1 MINSLLALCLLL
13 ASAPLQAD
21 IVIHKEKSLY
31 RNILVNQ
38 RADRRCLAFSVKREL
53 RNQTCIDV
61 KDPYRIIFPYVRMLF
76 AGLLANPEP
85 ERALMIGLGGGTVAN
100 VLVDVFPNI
109 TMDLV
114 EVDRAVVKVAR
125 DYFDFREADNTEV
138 HIIDGRVF
146 TRRAVLRQERYDLVI
161 LDAFT
166 GEYIPEHLITLEFMR
181 DIASLLTDRGV
192 VIANTFEGSALYD
205 YESATYRAAFGN
217 FLNLKMPRTGNRVIV
232 ATRSELPDD
241 QTLID
246 NAHRLQ
252 PRFDKY
258 NLILEDYVP
267 RFDRTPDW
275 DPDARPLTD
284 QFSPGNLLRGRKR

>member
-61 KDPYRIIFPYVRMLF
+61 KDPHRIIFPYVRMLF

-232 ATRSELPDD
+232 AARSELPDD

>member
-61 KDPYRIIFPYVRMLF
+61 KDPHRIIFPYVRMLF

-125 DYFDFREADNTEV
+125 DYFDFREAENTEV

-232 ATRSELPDD
+232 AARSELPDD

-246 NAHRLQ
+246 NANRLQ
-252 PRFDKY
+252 PGFDKY

>member
-114 EVDRAVVKVAR
+114 EVDRAVVQVAR

-146 TRRAVLRQERYDLVI
+146 TRRAVLRQARYDLVI

-232 ATRSELPDD
+232 ATRSELPDN